1 MFSSSRVSRGLF
13 FLVLL
18 LAFVLRFYKIDAQS
32 LWYDEGNSARIAE
45 RSIQLIIEGSAGDIH
60 PPLYYVLLKFWRA
73 IFGDGETALRAFSTL
88 CGVLTVLFAYLIGR
102 DLFNTQVGLL
112 ASFFVAVSPFAVYYS
127 QEVRM
132 YALLALC
139 ASVSTWALIRFSLF
153 DIRNSNRSLH
163 VVLVSLFV
171 VATAAGL
178 WTQYAYPFVM
188 LAQGV
193 YVLGWLAYQK
203 EARARLLITY
213 TIANVV
219 AIALFLPWLQIA
231 IRQISG
237 WGIES
242 QKYDLGAAMLD
253 SFRWLVV
260 GRTATLANS
269 WIALVST
276 GLILVSAIFARHDRL
291 KYVLLALL
299 AFLPLGLVFAFG
311 LYREAY
317 LKILLV
323 CVSPMWIFFAA
334 RIGEM
339 FFYSE
344 SPPLKKA
351 FGALILV
358 ATCVPVFFSLNNLY
372 HNVAYARD
380 DYRGIYRLISANTQP
395 DDAVLFIAPNQW
407 EVFTYYKRDDKNLF
421 PMKYRPVF
429 EGEVAQQLEKIVFGR
444 ARIFVL
450 YFAEREADPNGWYE
464 RWLALN
470 VAKVH
475 EEWIGNVRLAV
486 YSARS
491 EGLGVRT
498 EELGDESRNSEASLK
513 SAIVDQSLIAHYQLL
528 PIELVWRAEKK
539 IDKRYKVF
547 VHIGKD
553 DAPPIA
559 QFDGEPVGGFRP
571 TDSWNAGEEIL
582 DRRGVWFKPGTPRGK
597 FGVFVGLYD
606 GATGER
612 FGQRIKIGEVDLR

>member
-1 MFSSSRVSRGLF
+1 MFSSSRVSRGLL
-13 FLVLL
+13 FLILL
-18 LAFVLRFYKIDAQS
+18 LAFMLRFYKIDAQS

-45 RSIQLIIEGSAGDIH
+45 RSIQLIVEGAAGDIH
-60 PPLYYVLLKFWRA
+60 PPLYYLLLKFWRA
-73 IFGDGETALRAFSTL
+73 FFGDGEMALRAFSTL
-88 CGVLTVLFAYLIGR
+88 CGVLTVLLAFLIAR

-139 ASVSTWALIRFSLF
+139 TSVSTWALIRFSIF
-153 DIRNSNRSLH
+153 DIRYANRSSR
-163 VVLVSLFV
+163 VAPVSLFV
-171 VATAAGL
+171 VATATGL
-178 WTQYAYPFVM
+178 WTQYTYPFVM

-193 YVLGWLAYQK
+193 CVLVWLAYQK

-219 AIALFLPWLQIA
+219 AIALFLPWLPIA
-231 IRQISG
+231 IRQINR

-242 QKYDLGAAMLD
+242 QKYELGAALLD

-260 GRTATLANS
+260 GRTATLADS

-276 GLILVSAIFARHDRL
+276 CLILVSAIFARHDRL
-291 KYVLLALL
+291 KFVFLALL

-344 SPPLKKA
+344 SQPLKKA

-358 ATCVPVFFSLNNLY
+358 ATCVPVLYSLNNLY

-380 DYRGIYRLISANTQP
+380 DYRGIYRLISANAQP
-395 DDAVLFIAPNQW
+395 DDAVLFVAPNQW

-421 PMKYRPVF
+421 PLKYRPVF

-475 EEWIGNVRLAV
+475 EEWIGNIRLAV

-491 EGLGVRT
+491 EGLGVRS
-498 EELGDESRNSEASLK
+498 EELRDRSHNLEASLK
-513 SAIVDQSLIAHYQLL
+513 SAIVVQSLIADYQLL

-547 VHIGKD
+547 VHVGKD

-571 TDSWNAGEEIL
+571 TDSWNVGEEIL
-582 DRRGVWFKPGTPRGK
+582 DRRGVWLKPGTPRGK

-612 FGQRIKIGEVDLR
+612 FGQRIKIGEVAY

>member
-1 MFSSSRVSRGLF
+1 MFSSSRVSRGLL

-18 LAFVLRFYKIDAQS
+18 LGFVLRFYKIDAQS

-45 RSIQLIIEGSAGDIH
+45 RSIQLIVEGSAGDIH
-60 PPLYYVLLKFWRA
+60 PPLYYILLKIWRA

-102 DLFNTQVGLL
+102 DLFNTRVGLI
-112 ASFFVAVSPFAVYYS
+112 ASFLVAVSPFAVYYS

-139 ASVSTWALIRFSLF
+139 ASVSTWALIRFSIF
-153 DIRNSNRSLH
+153 DFRFSNRSSR
-163 VVLVSLFV
+163 VALVSLFV
-171 VATAAGL
+171 VATTAGL

-188 LAQGV
+188 LAQGAC
-193 YVLGWLAYQK
+193 VLVWLATQK
-203 EARARLLITY
+203 KDRMRLW
-213 TIANVV
+213 V
-219 AIALFLPWLQIA
+219 AYLLVNALAIVLFLPWLPVA
-231 IRQISG
+231 FRQISG

-242 QKYDLGAAMLD
+242 QKYDLGTAMLD

-260 GRTATLANS
+260 GRTATLADS
-269 WIALVST
+269 SLALGVV
-276 GLILVSAIFARHDRL
+276 GLILVSAVFSHRNRL
-291 KYVLLALL
+291 KLALLSLL
-299 AFLPLGLVFAFG
+299 AFLPFALVFVFG

-323 CVSPMWIFFAA
+323 CVAPMWICFAA
-334 RIGEM
+334 RIDEM

-344 SPPLKKA
+344 SKPLKKT

-358 ATCVPVFFSLNNLY
+358 ATCVPVLFSLNNLY
-372 HNVAYARD
+372 HNVAYSRD
-380 DYRGIYRLISANTQP
+380 DYRGIYRLISANAQP

-421 PMKYRPVF
+421 PLKYRPVY

-450 YFAEREADPNGWYE
+450 YFAEREADPNSWYE

-470 VAKVH
+470 VAKIH

-491 EGLGVRT
+491 EGSGVRS
-498 EELGDESRNSEASLK
+498 EELGDRSQNPEVNLK
-513 SAIVDQSLIAHYQLL
+513 SATVVQSLITHYQLL

-547 VHIGKD
+547 VHVGKD

-571 TDSWNAGEEIL
+571 TNSWNAGEEIL

-612 FGQRIKIGEVDLR
+612 LGQRIKIGEVEY